1 MSSESPPARK
11 PRSKPALGS
20 PPLIDEHPPLP
31 ATLRVLDWILIASFL
46 ALTFLLGIFPLKD
59 TDFWW
64 HLRTG
69 DWIREHHTVPVSD
82 LYTFTVPDHP
92 WIDLHWGFQVA
103 LSWGYAHGGVVAL
116 NLAKCVITCI
126 ALLLVITTK
135 KRDWPVWVMLL
146 AWLPALLVLSGRMYV
161 RPETFTLLYLCADLA
176 ILFRW
181 DKHPRLA
188 FLLPIVQVAWV
199 NSQGL
204 FVLGPIL
211 IGFALIAAIFRPGA
225 FAPSRTRWWRTVG
238 IATLLT
244 GAACLLNPYGL
255 MGAIYPLQLLQTMGN
270 PIFSK
275 SIAELT
281 PIPEFIRRNVGWYN
295 LPLCLQLL
303 TIILGALSFVVPI
316 LWSVAART
324 PASSPPIDP
333 QVDPSAQGT
342 STKDASKPKRKSAK
356 RTKPAQEPSQER
368 VRDWSM
374 TLFRFLL
381 FAAFCRLSWQ
391 ATRNSHQFAAVV
403 GTITAWNLAEWAAAI
418 RRRRPRIEGE
428 SLAPFILP
436 RLATLG
442 CIAFVFAIV
451 ATGRLYAWTG
461 EDRRI
466 GLGEEPLWFPHE
478 AVKFAGKPGMPNR
491 FLSFHDG
498 YAALY
503 DYYHGAER
511 TPGLERKV
519 FVDARL
525 EVVGPELYERY
536 LNLQSEIAGL
546 KESSNWP
553 AQLDEI
559 GRPVILVGHAANSMI
574 GANLMTTPHW
584 RCVWFDPIVALFVHD
599 SNAEVVRT
607 AQVNFAARHFQP
619 SSATIP
625 QGIDALIAS
634 AKAIWAYAGVLQ
646 AHQRPDLARPMVL
659 LGLDYARRIHQA
671 DLESPN
677 GWKLIGEL
685 ESAREAA
692 IEPKHRVQRYRL
704 PFDPVFDLSAVRAT
718 YALRRAHLA
727 APNDFLTL
735 LLLSQQY
742 QDRLMNEAAAPLH
755 ERLIGLRPIN
765 PNQSETQAKSAN
777 ELAKLR
783 EQLGP
788 EIGTTWEN
796 LSELDRIVASML
808 DSGRAEPAADLLERA
823 YPSETRPWEITD
835 RIATLRLHL
844 GEAERAR
851 VLWQKASNPSQPAIR
866 SARVAVSYLV
876 EGVFDEARRHY
887 QEALR
892 DDADLFEAHYG
903 LAILEQDAG
912 RATEA
917 LRHARMAADHAPKG
931 NNVAKAAAQTIVGE
945 TLPFAEL

>member
-1 MSSESPPARK
+1 M
-11 PRSKPALGS
+11 
-20 PPLIDEHPPLP
+20 
-31 ATLRVLDWILIASFL
+31 LDWILITAFL
-46 ALTFLLGIFPLKD
+46 ALTFLLGVFPLKD

-69 DWIREHHTVPVSD
+69 DWIRQNQTVPTTD
-82 LYTFTVPDHP
+82 LFTFTVPDHP

-126 ALLLVITTK
+126 ALLLVVTAK
-135 KRDWPVWVMLL
+135 KRDWPIWVMLL
-146 AWLPALLVLSGRMYV
+146 GWLPALLVLSGRMYI
-161 RPETFTLLYLCADLA
+161 RPETLTLLYLCAFLA

-181 DKHPRLA
+181 DKRPRLA

-211 IGFALIAAIFRPGA
+211 IGFALVAAIFRPGA
-225 FAPSRTRWWRTVG
+225 FASSRTSWWRTIG

-255 MGAIYPLQLLQTMGN
+255 RGALYPFQLLQTMGN

-275 SIAELT
+275 HIAELT
-281 PIPEFIRRNVGWYN
+281 PVPEFIKRNVGWNN

-303 TIILGALSFVVPI
+303 TMILGALSFLVPI
-316 LWSVAART
+316 LWSVATRT
-324 PASSPPIDP
+324 PASTPLTDP
-333 QVDPSAQGT
+333 QLETPGRGT
-342 STKDASKPKRKSAK
+342 SKKDAPKSKRKSAK
-356 RTKPAQEPSQER
+356 QAKPAQESPREP

-418 RRRRPRIEGE
+418 RRRKPRIEGE
-428 SLAPFILP
+428 SLFPFILP

-442 CIAFVFAIV
+442 CISLVFAIV
-451 ATGRLYAWTG
+451 VSGRFYAWAG

-525 EVVGPELYERY
+525 EVVGPELYQRY
-536 LNLQSEIAGL
+536 LNLQSQMSPG

-559 GRPVILVGHAANSMI
+559 GRPVVLAGHAVNASI
-574 GANLMTTPHW
+574 GANMMTSSHW
-584 RCVWFDPIVALFVHD
+584 RCVWFDPIVGVFVHD
-599 SNAEVVRT
+599 SNTEIVRT
-607 AQVNFAARHFQP
+607 DQVDFAARHFRP
-619 SSATIP
+619 NSATTP
-625 QGIDALIAS
+625 QGIDALVATV
-634 AKAIWAYAGVLQ
+634 KAIWTYAGVLQ
-646 AHQRPDLARPMVL
+646 AYSRSDLARPMVL
-659 LGLDYARRIHQA
+659 LGLDYARKIVQN
-671 DLESPN
+671 DPDSPT
-677 GWKLIGEL
+677 GWKLIGEI
-685 ESAREAA
+685 ETAREPAKEA
-692 IEPKHRVQRYRL
+692 MNRVPRYRFS
-704 PFDPVFDLSAVRAT
+704 FDPVFDLSAVRAT

-735 LLLSQQY
+735 LLLSHLY
-742 QDRLMNEAAAPLH
+742 QDRLMYEAVIPLY

-765 PNQSETQAKSAN
+765 QSQSETQAKSTL
-777 ELAKLR
+777 ELEQLR
-783 EQLGP
+783 GQLGP
-788 EIGTTWEN
+788 EIRSTWEN
-796 LSELDRIVASML
+796 RSELDRIVVSML
-808 DSGRAEPAADLLERA
+808 ATGRAEAAADLLERA

-851 VLWQKASNPSQPAIR
+851 ILWQKASAPPQPAVR
-866 SARVAVSYLV
+866 SARVAVTYLV
-876 EGVFDEARRHY
+876 EGSFDEARRLY
-887 QEALR
+887 QEAIQ

-903 LAILEQDAG
+903 LAVLEQDAG
-912 RATEA
+912 RAFEA
-917 LRHARMAADHAPKG
+917 LRHAQLAAKQAP
-931 NNVAKAAAQTIVGE
+931 NDVARSSAQIIVSE
-945 TLPFAEL
+945 TRPFADL

>member
-11 PRSKPALGS
+11 TRSKPALV
-20 PPLIDEHPPLP
+20 PLIDEQPPLP
-31 ATLRVLDWILIASFL
+31 TTLRVLDWILIASFL
-46 ALTFLLGIFPLKD
+46 ALTFLLGVFPLKD

-69 DWIREHHTVPVSD
+69 DWIRQHQTVPTTD

-92 WIDLHWGFQVA
+92 WVDLHWGFQVV
-103 LSWGYAHGGVVAL
+103 LSWGYAYGGVVAL
-116 NLAKCVITCI
+116 NLAKCVITCFAI
-126 ALLLVITTK
+126 LLVITTK

-146 AWLPALLVLSGRMYV
+146 AWMPALLVLSGRMYV

-204 FVLGPIL
+204 FILGPIL
-211 IGFALIAAIFRPGA
+211 IGFALVSAIFRPGA

-255 MGAIYPLQLLQTMGN
+255 KGALYPLQLLQTMGN

-281 PIPEFIRRNVGWYN
+281 PIPEFIKRNVGWNN
-295 LPLCLQLL
+295 LPLCLHLL
-303 TIILGALSFVVPI
+303 TIILGALSFVIPI

-324 PASSPPIDP
+324 SSSIPQSDP
-333 QVDPSAQGT
+333 QLDPPARGSSKKDT
-342 STKDASKPKRKSAK
+342 SKSKRKTAK
-356 RTKPAQEPSQER
+356 RMKEAEELPQGRA
-368 VRDWSM
+368 RDWSM

-403 GTITAWNLAEWAAAI
+403 GTITAWNFAEWAAAI
-418 RRRRPRIEGE
+418 SRRRSRIEGE

-442 CIAFVFAIV
+442 CIAVVFAIV
-451 ATGRLYAWTG
+451 ASGRLYAWAG

-478 AVKFAGKPGMPNR
+478 AVKFAGKPGMPNH

-525 EVVGPELYERY
+525 EVIGPDLYERY
-536 LNLQSEIAGL
+536 LNLQSEMGGM
-546 KESSNWP
+546 KESSSWP
-553 AQLDEI
+553 AQLDQI
-559 GRPVILVGHAANSMI
+559 GRPVVLAGHATNAMI
-574 GANLMTTPHW
+574 GANMMTTPHW
-584 RCVWFDPIVALFVHD
+584 RCVWFDPIVGVFVHD
-599 SNAEVVRT
+599 ANAEIVR
-607 AQVNFAARHFQP
+607 ADQVDFAARHFRP
-619 SSATIP
+619 ASATIP
-625 QGIDALIAS
+625 QGIDAFVAS
-634 AKAIWAYAGVLQ
+634 AKAIWTYAGVLQ
-646 AHQRPDLARPMVL
+646 AHQRSDLARPMIL
-659 LGLDYARRIHQA
+659 LGLDYARRIQQA
-671 DLESPN
+671 DPDSLT
-677 GWKLIGEL
+677 GWKLIGQIEA
-685 ESAREAA
+685 AREPAVD
-692 IEPKHRVQRYRL
+692 PSNRVQRYRL

-742 QDRLMNEAAAPLH
+742 QDRRMNEAAAPLL
-755 ERLIGLRPIN
+755 ERLNGLRPIN
-765 PNQSETQAKSAN
+765 LNQAETQAKSAN
-777 ELAKLR
+777 ELAQLR

-788 EIGTTWEN
+788 EISSTWEN

-808 DSGRAEPAADLLERA
+808 ATGRAGGAADLLERA
-823 YPSETRPWEITD
+823 YPSESRPWEVTD

-844 GEAERAR
+844 GEAEQAR
-851 VLWQKASNPSQPAIR
+851 VLWEKASAPPRPAIR

-876 EGVFDEARRHY
+876 EGLFDEARRHY
-887 QEALR
+887 QDALR
-892 DDADLFEAHYG
+892 DEADLFEAHYG
-903 LAILEQDAG
+903 LAVLEEDAG
-912 RATEA
+912 RAIES
-917 LRHARMAADHAPKG
+917 LRHARQATEHAP
-931 NNVAKAAAQTIVGE
+931 NEVAKAATQVIVTE